1 MKFIEKVKNE
11 FSLISILLIPVA
23 IAINFVGFQIAQAL
37 KLPMYLDS
45 IGTML
50 VGLIAGPWVGA
61 ATGLLTNL
69 INGVFNPVYFAF
81 TPIAILI
88 GVLAG
93 LFSKYKMMT
102 NPIKI
107 GTSIVIMTLILT
119 VAQAPIIVYAFGG
132 ATGTGSAAITA
143 AFLASGKKIW
153 ESVFSSTIIVELADK
168 GISLITAFLIAKSM
182 SSRYLSKFKYGEQY
196 IRKSQKTNIDDI
208 V

>member
-93 LFSKYKMMT
+93 LFSKYKMMS

>member
-1 MKFIEKVKNE
+1 MSFITKVKND
-11 FSLISILLIPVA
+11 FTLISVLLIPVA
-23 IAINFVGFQIAQAL
+23 VAINFVGFQLAQAL

-69 INGVFNPVYFAF
+69 INGIFNPVYFAF
-81 TPIAILI
+81 IPIAILI

-93 LFSKYKMMT
+93 LFSKHKMMLG
-102 NPIKI
+102 PIKI
-107 GTSIVIMTLILT
+107 GICVVLMTLILT
-119 VAQAPIIVYAFGG
+119 VAQAPIIVYVFGG

-143 AFLASGKKIW
+143 AFLASGKQIW
-153 ESVFSSTIIVELADK
+153 ESVFSSTIIAELSDK
-168 GISLITAFLIAKSM
+168 GISLVTAFFIAKSM

-196 IRKSQKTNIDDI
+196 MKKNKKTNIDEI
-208 V
+208 A

>member
-1 MKFIEKVKNE
+1 MSFTEKLKNE

-23 IAINFVGFQIAQAL
+23 IAINFVGFQIAQTL

-61 ATGLLTNL
+61 LTGLLTNI
-69 INGVFNPVYFAF
+69 INGIFNPVYFAF

-93 LFSKYKMMT
+93 LISKYKMMS

-107 GTSIVIMTLILT
+107 GISIVMMTIILT
-119 VAQAPIIVYAFGG
+119 VAQAPIIVYFFGG
-132 ATGTGSAAITA
+132 ATGTGSALLTA
-143 AFLASGKKIW
+143 TFLASGKKIW

-208 V
+208 A